1 MAAKMTIDGLA
12 SALGGGR
19 TTSRRLVEECL
30 STIDAAAEP
39 QRTTFLSVT
48 REKALAAAEGID
60 RLRAAGAA
68 PSPYAGIPISI
79 KDLFDIAGE
88 VSGAASRVLGDAA
101 PATRDAPSVA
111 RLKAAGFIVMGRTNM
126 TEFAFSGLGINPHFG
141 TPAAPWDRA
150 VARIPGGS
158 SSGAAVSVAAG
169 MAYMGLGSDTGGSCR
184 IPAALNGIVGYKPTQ
199 RRVPTEGTVPLSS
212 SLDSVGPL
220 ANSVRCCAIVDAVLS
235 GEPLDRLDD
244 YPLSGLRVGV
254 PETLVLD
261 GLEPAVAKAF
271 EAALSR
277 LSAAGARIVR
287 LPVPEFAQVPVIN
300 AKGGLTAAE
309 SYAWH
314 RPLIE
319 AKADFYDPRVLMRI
333 KRGAA
338 QTAADYIDLLQARRA
353 LIAGFTKRLEAYDVL
368 AMPTVPMIAPPI
380 ADLDDDEAYTR
391 VNLLLLRN
399 PTFINMVDGCAI
411 SLPCQ
416 AEGEAPVGLM
426 LARANGG
433 DRRLFEIALGVE
445 RLLG

>member
-1 MAAKMTIDGLA
+1 MGAIVTIENLA
-12 SALGGGR
+12 SALAAGR

-30 STIDAAAEP
+30 SAIDTAAEP
-39 QRTTFLSVT
+39 QQATFLSVA
-48 REKALAAAEGID
+48 REKALAAADGID
-60 RLRAAGAA
+60 RLRAAGTP
-68 PSPYAGIPISI
+68 PSRYAGIPISI
-79 KDLFDIAGE
+79 KDLFDIEGE
-88 VSGAASRVLGDAA
+88 VSSAASRVLSDAA
-101 PATRDAPSVA
+101 PATRDATAVA
-111 RLKAAGFIVMGRTNM
+111 RLKAAGFIVMGRSNM

-141 TPAAPWDRA
+141 TPAAPWDRN
-150 VARIPGGS
+150 VPRIPGGS

-169 MAYMGLGSDTGGSCR
+169 MAYIGLGSDTGGSCR
-184 IPAALNGIVGYKPTQ
+184 IPAALNGIVGYKPSKQ
-199 RRVPTEGTVPLSS
+199 RIPTEGAVPLST

-244 YPLSGLRVGV
+244 YPLDGLRLGV

-261 GLEPAVAKAF
+261 GLEPAVARAF
-271 EAALSR
+271 DAALAK
-277 LSAAGARIVR
+277 LSVAGAKITR

-319 AKADFYDPRVLMRI
+319 AKADLYDPRVLLRI

-338 QTAADYIDLLQARRA
+338 QTAADYIDLLAARRS
-353 LIAGFTKRLEAYDVL
+353 LIASFTQRMEAYDVL
-368 AMPTVPMIAPPI
+368 VMPTVPMIAPPI
-380 ADLDDDEAYTR
+380 ADLDDEEAYTR

-399 PTFINMVDGCAI
+399 PTFINMIDGCAI
-411 SLPCQ
+411 SIPCQ
-416 AEGEAPVGLM
+416 AKGDAPVGLM
-426 LARANGG
+426 LARPNGG
-433 DRRLFEIALGVE
+433 DRRLFGIALAVE